1 VWSTLTGTDLTRTLM
16 GRARVTNPS
25 GAGLALSPRGRG
37 RVRQLQ
43 EVGALPR
50 ARRRLIGI
58 KIHKIGYKKHI
69 LFTDRNFGLYVF
81 DI

>member
-1 VWSTLTGTDLTRTLM
+1 VWSTLTGMDLTRTLM
-16 GRARVTNPS
+16 GRERVTNPS

-58 KIHKIGYKKHI
+58 KIGYQKHI